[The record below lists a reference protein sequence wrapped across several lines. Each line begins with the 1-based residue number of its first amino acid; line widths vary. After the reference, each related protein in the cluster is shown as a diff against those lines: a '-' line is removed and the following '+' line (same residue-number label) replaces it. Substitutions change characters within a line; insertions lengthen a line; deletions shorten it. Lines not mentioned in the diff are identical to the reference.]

1 MRLHTAK
8 ADNVSH
14 TKSVT
19 TEDVDAFTTE
29 QRKLFEDP
37 MSLLEHMADVGDF
50 KPQMRKLQVLASE
63 MRAQGRELST
73 LLRNWTFLGKPGT
86 GKTTVARKMAA
97 LLHSFGLLPTDK
109 LVETSALDL
118 TGEFV
123 GQSKSKMQEKMD
135 EARGGVLFI
144 DEAYELGVGSYG
156 NDVMT
161 KLVQLLTDERYEVGV
176 AGTAFGICML
186 LSTRRKF
193 IVSTQLFADYIFCST
208 KWSSYWQVILTKWR
222 ICSPRTLD

>member
-1 MRLHTAK
+1 MLIRLVMFANQAVASALEKRNMRLHAAK
-8 ADNVSH
+8 ADNLSQ
-14 TKSVT
+14 TLSVT
-19 TEDVDAFTTE
+19 KDDVDGYTAE
-29 QRKLFEDP
+29 QRELFEDP
-37 MSLLEHMADVGDF
+37 MSVLQDMADVGDF
-50 KPQMRKLQVLASE
+50 KSQMCKLQVLASE
-63 MRAQGRELST
+63 MRAQGRELGT
-73 LLRNWTFLGKPGT
+73 LLRNWTFLGKAGT

-156 NDVMT
+156 SDVMT
-161 KLVQLLTDERYEVGV
+161 KLVQLLTDQRYEVGV
-176 AGTAFGICML
+176 AGAALVFYLL
-186 LSTRRKF
+186 LS
-193 IVSTQLFADYIFCST
+193 A
-208 KWSSYWQVILTKWR
+208 
-222 ICSPRTLD
+222 